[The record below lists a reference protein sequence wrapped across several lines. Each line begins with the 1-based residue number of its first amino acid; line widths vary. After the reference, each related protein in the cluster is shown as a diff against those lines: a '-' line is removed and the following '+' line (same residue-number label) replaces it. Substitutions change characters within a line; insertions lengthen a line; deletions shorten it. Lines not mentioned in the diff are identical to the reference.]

1 MLRRA
6 PTAITLT
13 PEDIAAYED
22 TRLARLARLAQQAH
36 ASRENTVASE
46 ASGPGRRQSQSRTG
60 EPDPS
65 DELRPLPG
73 EKARV
78 VRVGEGRTRTE
89 RIMG

>member
-13 PEDIAAYED
+13 AEDIAAYED
-22 TRLARLARLAQQAH
+22 SRLARLARLAH
-36 ASRENTVASE
+36 ASRENTAASE
-46 ASGPGRRQSQSRTG
+46 ASAAGRQQNQSRAG
-60 EPDPS
+60 GADPS

>member
-13 PEDIAAYED
+13 PDDIAAYED
-22 TRLARLARLAQQAH
+22 SRAARLARLAQQMH
-36 ASRENTVASE
+36 ASRENTVE
-46 ASGPGRRQSQSRTG
+46 ASAPGRRQSQSRAG
-60 EPDPS
+60 GSDPS

-78 VRVGEGRTRTE
+78 MRVGEGRTRTE
-89 RIMG
+89 RIMGS